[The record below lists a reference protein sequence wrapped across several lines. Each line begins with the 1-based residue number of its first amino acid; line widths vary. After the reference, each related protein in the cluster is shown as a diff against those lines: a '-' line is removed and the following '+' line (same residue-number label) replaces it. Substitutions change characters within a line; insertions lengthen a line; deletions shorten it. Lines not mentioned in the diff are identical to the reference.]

1 MIRGELYISAHCAR
15 GMKVVQCAIYIV
27 FGKTNTLQFKKI
39 LLTKQVGNTK
49 NENTSEIPVE
59 RTKTK
64 V

>member
-1 MIRGELYISAHCAR
+1 
-15 GMKVVQCAIYIV
+15 MKVVQCAIYIV

-64 V
+64 VWKPIFAFFLGFNF